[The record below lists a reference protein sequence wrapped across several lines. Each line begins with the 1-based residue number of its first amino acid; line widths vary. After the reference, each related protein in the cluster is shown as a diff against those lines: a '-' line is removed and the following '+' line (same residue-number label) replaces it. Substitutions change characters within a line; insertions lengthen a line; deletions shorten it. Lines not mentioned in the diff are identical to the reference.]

1 VRFTAIFFLAA
12 GLSMDAAAVA
22 TVRGATTK
30 HLAPRHYALVALYLG
45 GSQALMPLLGFWLG
59 AAIGDRFSA
68 WDHWIAFV
76 LLGGIGAKMLYETMT
91 SRDEDEDAPTGDP
104 FSARTMVPLAVATSV
119 DAFAVGATLPMLG
132 APLALSVVTIGV
144 VTAALSMVGL
154 GAGHRFGRALGK
166 RFEVVGGVVLIL
178 LGVKIL
184 IEHLGAS

>member
-1 VRFTAIFFLAA
+1 
-12 GLSMDAAAVA
+12 MDAAAVA

-30 HLAPRHYALVALYLG
+30 HLRAVHYLLVALYLG
-45 GSQALMPLLGFWLG
+45 GSQALMPLLGYWLG
-59 AAIGDRFSA
+59 AAIGDRFAA

-76 LLGGIGAKMLYETMT
+76 LLAGIGAKMLYETAT
-91 SRDEDEDAPTGDP
+91 GSDDDVAPVENAFGP
-104 FSARTMVPLAVATSV
+104 RLMVPLAIATSV

-144 VTAALSMVGL
+144 VTAMLSMVGL

-166 RFEVVGGVVLIL
+166 RFELVGGVVLIL
-178 LGVKIL
+178 LGIKIL

>member
-1 VRFTAIFFLAA
+1 MRFAAILVLAA

-30 HLAPRHYALVALYLG
+30 HLRALHFLSVALYFG
-45 GSQALMPLLGFWLG
+45 GSQALMPLLGYWLG
-59 AAIGDRFSA
+59 SAIGDRFEA

-76 LLGGIGAKMLYETMT
+76 LLGGIGAKMLYETAT
-91 SRDEDEDAPTGDP
+91 AKDDDDDVPADAFAP
-104 FSARTMVPLAVATSV
+104 RLMLPLAIATSV

-132 APLALSVVTIGV
+132 APLALSVITIGV
-144 VTAALSMVGL
+144 VTAVCSMVGL

-166 RFEVVGGVVLIL
+166 RFEAIGGVVLIL

>member
-1 VRFTAIFFLAA
+1 VHFASVLALAA

-30 HLAPRHYALVALYLG
+30 RLRALHYVVVAVYLG
-45 GSQALMPLLGFWLG
+45 GSQALMPLIGYWLG
-59 AAIGDRFSA
+59 SAIGDRFAA

-76 LLGGIGAKMLYETMT
+76 LLGGIGGKMLYETW
-91 SRDEDEDAPTGDP
+91 RGGDDDDAPVGDA
-104 FSARTMVPLAVATSV
+104 FSPRVMVPLALATSV

-144 VTAALSMVGL
+144 VTAVLSMVGL

-166 RFEVVGGVVLIL
+166 RFEVVGGVVLVL

-184 IEHLGAS
+184 IEHLAAS